1 MGTGYGGVIF
11 FNGFAFSVM
20 LFYILSVKPVRLR
33 AKGEE
38 SSVTPLGKLKIV
50 FIVMRMG
57 VAHK

>member
-1 MGTGYGGVIF
+1 MVL
-11 FNGFAFSVM
+11 AFSVM